1 MPTILRRVICAVLT
15 VIAAHAN
22 AAELTVAVASNF
34 VKPIEAMA
42 PVFAAATGHQLKIS
56 TGSTGKFYAQIQRGA
71 PFDVFLAADD
81 KRPALLESEGRA
93 VAGSRFVY
101 AIGRLALWRPEP
113 GLAVQPDMLTAD
125 PAARIAIAN
134 PKTAP
139 YGAAAEAVIAHL
151 GLSEALK
158 ARLVQGENIAQ
169 TYQFV
174 ATGNA
179 AMGFV
184 AWSQVSRDGTVA
196 SGSGWLVPA
205 GLHPPIRQSA
215 VILTRGIDNPA
226 AAAFV
231 AFLKSEAARK
241 IIHQHGYDTE

>member
-1 MPTILRRVICAVLT
+1 MPARLRPTIFAVLLTST
-15 VIAAHAN
+15 VPVA

-34 VKPIEAMA
+34 VKPLEAMA
-42 PVFAAATGHQLKIS
+42 PVFAAAAGHQLKLS
-56 TGSTGKFYAQIQRGA
+56 TGATGKFYAQIQRGA
-71 PFDVFLAADD
+71 PFDVFLSADE
-81 KRPALLESEGRA
+81 KRPALLESEGRT

-113 GLAVQPDMLTAD
+113 GQAVRPDMLTAD
-125 PAARIAIAN
+125 PATRIAIAN

-151 GLSEALK
+151 GLTEALK

-184 AWSQVSRDGTVA
+184 AWSQVSRDGAAA
-196 SGSGWLVPA
+196 SGSAWLVPA
-205 GLHPPIRQSA
+205 DLHPPIRQSA
-215 VILTRGIDNPA
+215 VILTRAADNPA
-226 AAAFV
+226 AHAFA

-241 IIHQHGYDTE
+241 IIQQHGYDTE